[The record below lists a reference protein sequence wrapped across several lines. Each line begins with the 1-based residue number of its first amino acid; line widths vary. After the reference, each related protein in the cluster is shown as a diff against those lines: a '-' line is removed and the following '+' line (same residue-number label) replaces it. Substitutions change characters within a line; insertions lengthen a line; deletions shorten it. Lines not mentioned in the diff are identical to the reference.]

1 MESSPHS
8 PVAPVRPVAPYVG
21 GKRSLAKRLT
31 AMITTVPHT
40 TYAEPFVGM
49 GGIFL
54 RRASRPKGELI
65 NDWSGDVSN
74 LFRILQRHYVQL
86 MDVMRFQITTR
97 SDFDR
102 LLKVDPATLTDLER
116 AARFLY
122 LQNTAFGGKV
132 SGRSFG
138 VALDRPARF
147 DLNRLAPMLLDVHER
162 LAGVTIERLPF
173 DQFIAR
179 YDRPGVLFYCDPPYW
194 GTEDYYGQELFSRA
208 DFQRLADSL
217 KAISGSFIL
226 SLNDV
231 AEIRELFAWAHIE
244 AVDLNY
250 GLSAKGSTSARE
262 VIISSRSV
270 RAPGRAAAGDRRL

>member
-21 GKRSLAKRLT
+21 GKRNLAKRIT
-31 AMITTVPHT
+31 ALIEQTPHS

-54 RRASRPKGELI
+54 RRARRPKGELI

-102 LLKVDPATLTDLER
+102 LLRVDPETLTDLER

-122 LQNTAFGGKV
+122 LQNVAFGGKV
-132 SGRSFG
+132 TGRTFG
-138 VALDRPARF
+138 VAADRPARF
-147 DLNRLAPMLLDVHER
+147 DLSRLGPMLLDVHER

-179 YDRPGVLFYCDPPYW
+179 YDRPGVLFYADPPYW

-217 KAISGSFIL
+217 RAISGSFIL

-231 AEIRELFAWAHIE
+231 PEIREMFAWASIE
-244 AVDLNY
+244 GVELSY
-250 GLSAKGSTSARE
+250 GLSRKGSTAARE
-262 VIISSRSV
+262 VIISSPGEP
-270 RAPGRAAAGDRRL
+270 APARGAARDQHP

>member
-31 AMITTVPHT
+31 AMIATVPHT

-132 SGRSFG
+132 TGRNFG

-217 KAISGSFIL
+217 QAISGSFIL

-231 AEIRELFAWAHIE
+231 PEIRELFAWAHIE

-262 VIISSRSV
+262 VIISSPGV